1 MLLNSARSA
10 VDSIG
15 QGDKETTHD
24 GTNANSERDDPDDGL
39 APDLQVAQE
48 HG

>member
-15 QGDKETTHD
+15 QTTQ
-24 GTNANSERDDPDDGL
+24 EVRDSQLDRALNMRPDVALLVAGVN
-39 APDLQVAQE
+39 DL
-48 HG
+48 